1 MSGIPPRS
9 TRMRTKLVA
18 IGALVAGAV
27 LALAAPAAAQDGDV
41 KVTMGL
47 SSRVTAGQTTSLN
60 VTTSNTTSQPI
71 LTVRRVIVIQLP
83 GLTANQVS
91 LVANHD
97 ALTSLTRS
105 QESDGTVRFDDRLP
119 FRLAAEQ
126 KGNSDQRT
134 TNFSL
139 KFDSTSPSGDATV
152 TVAAVN
158 GSDQLGSASRT
169 ISVRGGSG
177 PVTTTPPPTSAS
189 PTDTT
194 SDLAQ
199 ATGAGP
205 AQTDEPLLSSGS
217 GGIPTILYILGAV
230 LLAIGGG
237 ILWLLFRRPAEE
249 TATGAYPTAP
259 RAGRHTRP
267 PAPTSVMPTIRDP
280 GPPPPGVDPWAPT
293 DPTREFP
300 RHPPRS

>member
-1 MSGIPPRS
+1 
-9 TRMRTKLVA
+9 MRTKLVA
-18 IGALVAGAV
+18 VGAMAAGAV

-41 KVTMGL
+41 KVTIGL
-47 SSRVTAGQTTSLN
+47 TSRINAGQSTSLS
-60 VTTSNTTSQPI
+60 VGTSNTTNQAI
-71 LTVRRVIVIQLP
+71 LTVRRVILIQLP
-83 GLTANQVS
+83 GLNANQVT
-91 LVANHD
+91 LTANHD
-97 ALTSLTRS
+97 GLSTLTRT
-105 QESDGTVRFDDRLP
+105 QESDGTVRFEDRLP
-119 FRLAAEQ
+119 FRLSGQ
-126 KGNSDQRT
+126 RSDGNSRT
-134 TNFSL
+134 TKFTL
-139 KFDSTSPSGDATV
+139 KFDAASPSGDATV
-152 TVAAVN
+152 TVDAYN
-158 GSDQLGSASRT
+158 GNDQLGSASRT
-169 ISVRGGSG
+169 ISIRGGSG

-249 TATGAYPTAP
+249 AATGAYPTVP
-259 RAGRHTRP
+259 RAGRHTRPVRP

-280 GPPPPGVDPWAPT
+280 QGPPPPGVDPWAPT
-293 DPTREFP
+293 DQTREFP